1 MAELKLLIVE
11 DDAELITAYNRDI
24 QSFNLASDVKIIQQ
38 HVADKEAALNI
49 LKDKKVY
56 FDAAIV
62 DLKLDSNEKTDDN
75 YSGNDVIREIKSNL
89 RFPVFVVTGTPQ
101 HISEDLK
108 IESSFFKIKTR
119 GEEDNHLEQLV
130 DIYKTGITKIIN
142 SKGHIEDFLN
152 NIFWNHLSNS
162 MENWIKDES
171 RSPEEKQKSLLR
183 YTLMHMQ
190 EYIDEDIEKYHPSE
204 FYIIEP
210 IKKHIY
216 TGDIITFE
224 ENRYI
229 VLTPSCD
236 IVLRPDKTRNTKR
249 ILFCKIKKLDEV
261 IENYSNL
268 SLETG
273 ENNPAKRSLNNYIQ
287 NNSKQNFHF
296 IPKSNLIEAGLI
308 DFQDKLTIAENEV
321 NGLVENGKIV
331 RKAAISTP
339 FLKDIISRYSNY
351 YARQGSPDFDKEEI
365 YKSLFKK

>member
-24 QSFNLASDVKIIQQ
+24 ESFNLASEVKIIQQ
-38 HVADKEAALNI
+38 QVSDKEAALAI

-62 DLKLDSNEKTDDN
+62 DLKLDSNEKSDDD
-75 YSGNDVIREIKSNL
+75 YSGNEIIREIKSNL

-108 IESSFFKIKTR
+108 TESSFFKIKTR

-162 MENWIKDES
+162 MENWIKDDS

-204 FYIIEP
+204 FYITEP
-210 IKKHIY
+210 IKKNIF
-216 TGDIITFE
+216 TGDIITLE
-224 ENRYI
+224 GNRYI

-236 IVLRPDKTRNTKR
+236 IVLRSDGTRNTKH
-249 ILFCKIKKLDEV
+249 ILFCKIKILPEV
-261 IENYSNL
+261 IENYE
-268 SLETG
+268 SLTMETG
-273 ENNPAKRSLNNYIQ
+273 KNNPVKITLNGFIH
-287 NNSKQNFHF
+287 NNKQNFHF
-296 IPKSNLIEAGLI
+296 IPKSNLLEAGLI
-308 DFQDKLTIAENEV
+308 DFQDKLTIPENHV
-321 NGLVENGKIV
+321 NDLIKNGGIV
-331 RKAAISTP
+331 RNATISMP

-351 YARQGSPDFDKEEI
+351 YARQGSPDFDKDEI
-365 YKSLFKK
+365 YKSLF